1 MAEQLTDLTVSAF
14 TDRLAGKYS
23 VPGGGGA
30 AALTGANG
38 VALVL
43 MAGEFTLGKK
53 KYAAFEDDIR
63 RMLNDGKWIVQGL
76 LSLVDED
83 AAAFEPLSKAYAIP
97 KEDPTRETVLEQATK
112 DAIGAPLKML
122 DILSDAVDLTEDMAG
137 KCSVLMISD
146 VGCGADLIAAAMKA
160 AAKNVFINT
169 KSLRDRTFAA
179 ETEGRVDALLTEFVP
194 RAEAVAAKVGESI
207 RGI

>member
-1 MAEQLTDLTVSAF
+1 MDEKLIDLSLKDF
-14 TDRLAGKYS
+14 SDRLAGKFS

-53 KYAAFEDDIR
+53 KYAQYEDDIR
-63 RMLNDGKWIVQGL
+63 RMISDGRWMVQGL

-97 KEDPTRETVLEQATK
+97 KEAPEREAVLEEATK
-112 DAIGAPLKML
+112 KALDAPLRML
-122 DILSDAVDLTEDMAG
+122 EILSDAVSLTEEMADR
-137 KCSVLMISD
+137 CSVLMISD
-146 VGCGADLIAAAMKA
+146 VGCGADLIAAALKA

-169 KSLRDRTFAA
+169 KTLADRAFADEVEA
-179 ETEGRVDALLTEFVP
+179 HTDAVLAEFVP
-194 RAEAVAAKVGESI
+194 WAEGLAEKVQNRI
-207 RGI
+207 RG